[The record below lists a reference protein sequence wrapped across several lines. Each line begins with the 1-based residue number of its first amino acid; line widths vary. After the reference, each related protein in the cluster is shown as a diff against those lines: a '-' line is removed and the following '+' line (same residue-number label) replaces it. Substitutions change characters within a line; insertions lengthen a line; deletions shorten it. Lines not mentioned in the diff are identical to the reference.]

1 MAPLWIGTNNP
12 KKLAELTR
20 LLAPL
25 GVTLRTPKD
34 LDAPFE
40 PVGCIA
46 KRNGRTFAMECLCNA
61 PTNGIFICDT
71 KNEGNFAIY

>member
-40 PVGCIA
+40 PVEDQGLRGQRA
-46 KRNGRTFAMECLCNA
+46 
-61 PTNGIFICDT
+61 
-71 KNEGNFAIY
+71 